1 MSDRVFSSMRRS
13 GSSPEDSS
21 SKPLQTP
28 RFGRM
33 EGIVEGRV
41 GDVEAARAAV
51 RKANES
57 GYARLSLEVDG
68 GRFSVLP
75 DAVRIPSAQMTDA
88 RRAAFFEGLRDFA
101 AASDGPV
108 ESTLRCTEV
117 FEDCVRETLFVM
129 DPGGRSLRALTRE
142 RSATS
147 QDHSEPE
154 RQPVTRP
161 PMPRRLVVMV
171 AALLLVLMG
180 LLAWTGGW
188 IDRAFSADISEVR
201 ADTAVFGD
209 LLTIDVNGSWGDY
222 VVSLRRGRSYPL
234 TLAEIEAL
242 RHNASEPVRRVAVAA
257 VVDGGPIWLRLED
270 ADGRGLVASRIDL
283 RLLVESKDDAVSVRL
298 PGRRDAAR
306 IRLALSA
313 GEATR

>member
-1 MSDRVFSSMRRS
+1 MGPK
-13 GSSPEDSS
+13 GSSPDDSS
-21 SKPLQTP
+21 GTLAPAP

-33 EGIVEGRV
+33 DGIVDGRV
-41 GDVEAARAAV
+41 GDVDAARAAV

-68 GRFSVLP
+68 GRFSILP
-75 DAVRIPSAQMTDA
+75 DAARIPAGQMTDA
-88 RRAAFFEGLRDFA
+88 RRAAFFEGLCDFVA
-101 AASDGPV
+101 ACDGPA

-117 FEDCVRETLFVM
+117 FDLVVRETLFLT
-129 DPGGRSLRALTRE
+129 DPGERSLRAWTRE
-142 RSATS
+142 RPVTE
-147 QDHSEPE
+147 QDHSWNADDRVIRTTLPK
-154 RQPVTRP
+154 
-161 PMPRRLVVMV
+161 RLRVIL
-171 AALLLVLMG
+171 AALFIVATG

-188 IDRAFSADISEVR
+188 IDRAFSADAANVR

-209 LLTIDVNGSWGDY
+209 LLSIDVNGSWGDY

-234 TLAEIEAL
+234 TLDEIEAL
-242 RHNASEPVRRVAVAA
+242 RHNASEPVRRLAVAA

-270 ADGRGLVASRIDL
+270 KDGRGLAASRIDL
-283 RLLVESKDDAVSVRL
+283 RSLVESKSAALRILL

>member
-1 MSDRVFSSMRRS
+1 
-13 GSSPEDSS
+13 
-21 SKPLQTP
+21 
-28 RFGRM
+28 M

-117 FEDCVRETLFVM
+117 FEDCVRETLFLT
-129 DPGGRSLRALTRE
+129 DPGERSLRAWTRE
-142 RSATS
+142 RPVTA
-147 QDHSEPE
+147 QDHSLNPGD
-154 RQPVTRP
+154 RVIRTALPKSLMV
-161 PMPRRLVVMV
+161 MLVALVIV
-171 AALLLVLMG
+171 ATG

-188 IDRAFSADISEVR
+188 IDRGFSADAANVR
-201 ADTAVFGD
+201 TDTSVFGD
-209 LLTIDVNGSWGDY
+209 LLSFEVKGSWGDY

-234 TLAEIEAL
+234 TLDDIERL
-242 RHNASEPVRRVAVAA
+242 RQTAGQPARRVAVD
-257 VVDGGPIWLRLED
+257 VVSGGDPIWLRLED
-270 ADGRGLVASRIDL
+270 KDGRGLAASRIDL
-283 RLLVESKDDAVSVRL
+283 RSLVESKDDAVSVRL

-313 GEATR
+313 GEVTR